1 MHVISLKIYIDE
13 AREYSKI
20 RLDLF
25 QKGFLNMKF
34 NKVGFIGL
42 GLIGG
47 SIAKKMKADH
57 PDIHIYATAHHEETV
72 KEAYREGLIDND
84 TLLPLTAFHDC
95 DIIFLCAPVQ
105 RNLDYLSELKDIIQ
119 KDCYITDVGSTKTE
133 IHEEV
138 IRLGLEANFIGGH
151 PMTGSEKTGILAADK
166 TLLEN
171 AYYIITPTAIT
182 PQSDVEDFREFVRSL
197 GSIPLIL
204 DYKTHDYSTAAISH
218 LPHMIAYSLVNLV
231 QQIDDDNE
239 TMKSIAAGGFKDITR
254 IASSS
259 PVMWQNICASNR
271 EQILVL
277 MDKYTALLSKL
288 RSYIEASDEQALLDF
303 FQSAKDY
310 RDSLS
315 LPSIKTESTYYELF
329 VDLPDETGGI
339 AKVSRILADAG
350 ISIKNIG
357 IVNNREFEEGILHI
371 SFADE
376 RSRSKA
382 KELLDAQGYTTHLR

>member
-138 IRLGLEANFIGGH
+138 IRLGLEGNFIGGH

-271 EQILVL
+271 QQILVL
-277 MDKYTALLSKL
+277 MDKYTALLSRL

>member
-13 AREYSKI
+13 AQEYSKI

-182 PQSDVEDFREFVRSL
+182 PQSDVEDFREFIRSL

-277 MDKYTALLSKL
+277 MDKYTALLSRL

-315 LPSIKTESTYYELF
+315 LPNIKTESTYYELF

>member
-277 MDKYTALLSKL
+277 MDKYTALLSRL
-288 RSYIEASDEQALLDF
+288 RNYIEASDEQALLDF

-371 SFADE
+371 SLADE

>member
-72 KEAYREGLIDND
+72 KAAYREGLIDND

-182 PQSDVEDFREFVRSL
+182 PQSDVEDFREFIRSL

-277 MDKYTALLSKL
+277 MDKYTALLSRL

-315 LPSIKTESTYYELF
+315 LPNIKTESTYYELF

>member
-13 AREYSKI
+13 AREYSKM

-138 IRLGLEANFIGGH
+138 IRLGLEANFIGEH
-151 PMTGSEKTGILAADK
+151 PMTGSKKTGILAADK

-182 PQSDVEDFREFVRSL
+182 PQSDVEDFREFIRSL

-277 MDKYTALLSKL
+277 MDKYTALLSRL

-315 LPSIKTESTYYELF
+315 LPNIKTESTYYELF

>member
-182 PQSDVEDFREFVRSL
+182 PQSDVEDFREFIRSL

-277 MDKYTALLSKL
+277 IDKYTGLLSRL
-288 RSYIEASDEQALLDF
+288 RNYIEASDEQALLDF

>member
-13 AREYSKI
+13 AREYSKM

-72 KEAYREGLIDND
+72 KEAYREGLIDNN

-182 PQSDVEDFREFVRSL
+182 PQSDVEDFREFIRSL

-277 MDKYTALLSKL
+277 MDKYTALLSRL

-315 LPSIKTESTYYELF
+315 LPNIKTESTYYELF

>member
-277 MDKYTALLSKL
+277 MDKYTALLSRL
-288 RSYIEASDEQALLDF
+288 RNYIEASDEPALLDF

>member
-1 MHVISLKIYIDE
+1 
-13 AREYSKI
+13 
-20 RLDLF
+20 
-25 QKGFLNMKF
+25 MKF
-34 NKVGFIGL
+34 DKVGFIGL

-47 SIAKKMKADH
+47 SIAKKMKADN

-72 KEAYREGLIDND
+72 KEAYREGLINND
-84 TLLPLTAFHDC
+84 TLLALDAFNDC
-95 DIIFLCAPVQ
+95 DVIFLCAPVQ
-105 RNLDYLSELKDIIQ
+105 RNLDYLSELKNIIR

-138 IRLGLEANFIGGH
+138 IRLGMEANFIGGH
-151 PMTGSEKTGILAADK
+151 PMTGSEKTGILAANK

-171 AYYIITPTAIT
+171 AYYIITPTAVT
-182 PQSDVEDFREFVRSL
+182 PQSDVADFRDFVRSL

-231 QQIDDDNE
+231 QQIDDGNE
-239 TMKSIAAGGFKDITR
+239 TMKTIAAGGFKDITR

-271 EQILVL
+271 DQLLIL
-277 MDKYTALLSKL
+277 MDKYTALLSQL
-288 RSYIEASDEQALLDF
+288 RGYIESSDEQALLDF

-376 RSRSKA
+376 HARSKA
-382 KELLDAQGYTTHLR
+382 KELLVEQGYTTHIR

>member
-57 PDIHIYATAHHEETV
+57 PDIHIYAIAHHEETV

-376 RSRSKA
+376 RSRSTA

>member
-1 MHVISLKIYIDE
+1 MHVNSVKIYIDE
-13 AREYSKI
+13 VREYSTI
-20 RLDLF
+20 RIDLF
-25 QKGFLNMKF
+25 QKGYIQMQF

-47 SIAKKMKADH
+47 SIAKKMKADN
-57 PDIHIYATAHHEETV
+57 PNIHIYATAHHEETI
-72 KEAYREGLIDND
+72 KEAHREGLIDND
-84 TLLPLTAFHDC
+84 ALLPLRAFHDC
-95 DIIFLCAPVQ
+95 DVIFLCAPVQ
-105 RNLDYLSELKDIIQ
+105 RNLDYLAELKNIIR

-133 IHEEV
+133 IHKEV
-138 IRLGLEANFIGGH
+138 IRLGMEANFIGGH
-151 PMTGSEKTGILAADK
+151 PMTGSEKTGILAANK

-171 AYYIITPTAIT
+171 AYYIITPTAVT
-182 PQSDVEDFREFVRSL
+182 PQSDVDDFRDFVRSL

-231 QQIDDDNE
+231 KQIDDSNE
-239 TMKSIAAGGFKDITR
+239 TMKTIAAGGFKDITR

-271 EQILVL
+271 DQLLIL
-277 MDKYTALLSKL
+277 MDKYTSLLSQL
-288 RSYIEASDEQALLDF
+288 RGYIETSDEQALLDF

-315 LPSIKTESTYYELF
+315 LPSIKTKSTYYELF

-350 ISIKNIG
+350 INIKNIG

-371 SFADE
+371 SFANE
-376 RSRSKA
+376 YSRSKA
-382 KELLDAQGYTTHLR
+382 KELLIAQEYTTHIR

>member
-13 AREYSKI
+13 AREYSKM

-182 PQSDVEDFREFVRSL
+182 PQSDVEDFREFIRSL

-204 DYKTHDYSTAAISH
+204 DYKTHDYSPAAISH

-277 MDKYTALLSKL
+277 MDKYTALLSRL

-315 LPSIKTESTYYELF
+315 LPNIKTESTYYELF

>member
-13 AREYSKI
+13 AREYSKM

-182 PQSDVEDFREFVRSL
+182 PQSDVEDFREFIRSL

-271 EQILVL
+271 QQILVL
-277 MDKYTALLSKL
+277 MDKYTALLSRL

-315 LPSIKTESTYYELF
+315 LPNIKTESTYYELF

>member
-20 RLDLF
+20 RLHLF

-277 MDKYTALLSKL
+277 MDKYTALLSRL
-288 RSYIEASDEQALLDF
+288 RNYIEASDEQALLDF

-376 RSRSKA
+376 RSRSTA

>member
-277 MDKYTALLSKL
+277 MDKYTGLLSRL
-288 RSYIEASDEQALLDF
+288 RNYIEASDEQALLDF

>member
-20 RLDLF
+20 KLDLF

-277 MDKYTALLSKL
+277 MDKYTALLSRL
-288 RSYIEASDEQALLDF
+288 RNYIEASDEQALLDF

>member
-13 AREYSKI
+13 AQEYSKI

-95 DIIFLCAPVQ
+95 DVIFLCAPVQ
-105 RNLDYLSELKDIIQ
+105 RNLDYLLELKDIIQ

-138 IRLGLEANFIGGH
+138 IRLGLEANCIGGH

-277 MDKYTALLSKL
+277 MDKYTALLSRL
-288 RSYIEASDEQALLDF
+288 RSYIEASNEQALLDF

-376 RSRSKA
+376 KARSTA

>member
-13 AREYSKI
+13 AQEYSKI

-95 DIIFLCAPVQ
+95 DVIFLCAPVQ
-105 RNLDYLSELKDIIQ
+105 RNLDYLLELKDIIQ

-271 EQILVL
+271 QQILVL
-277 MDKYTALLSKL
+277 MDKYTALLSRL
-288 RSYIEASDEQALLDF
+288 RSYIEASNEQALLDF

-376 RSRSKA
+376 KARSTA

>member
-47 SIAKKMKADH
+47 SIAKKMKADN

-277 MDKYTALLSKL
+277 MDKYTALLSRL

-376 RSRSKA
+376 RSRSTA

>member
-105 RNLDYLSELKDIIQ
+105 RTLDYLSELKDIIQ

-277 MDKYTALLSKL
+277 MDKYTALLSRL
-288 RSYIEASDEQALLDF
+288 RNYIEASDEQALLDF

-376 RSRSKA
+376 RSRSTA

>member
-182 PQSDVEDFREFVRSL
+182 PQSDVEDFRKFVRSL

-277 MDKYTALLSKL
+277 MDKYTALLSRL
-288 RSYIEASDEQALLDF
+288 RNYIEASDEQALLDF

-376 RSRSKA
+376 RSRSTA

>member
-13 AREYSKI
+13 AQEYSKI

-231 QQIDDDNE
+231 QQIDDNNE

-271 EQILVL
+271 QQILVL
-277 MDKYTALLSKL
+277 MDKYTALLSRL

-376 RSRSKA
+376 KARSTA

>member
-271 EQILVL
+271 QQILVL
-277 MDKYTALLSKL
+277 MDKYTALLSRL

-310 RDSLS
+310 RDSLP

>member
-20 RLDLF
+20 KLDLF

-277 MDKYTALLSKL
+277 MDKYTALLSRL
-288 RSYIEASDEQALLDF
+288 RNYIEASDEPALLDF

>member
-95 DIIFLCAPVQ
+95 DVIFLCAPVQ

-138 IRLGLEANFIGGH
+138 IRLSLEANFIGGH

-171 AYYIITPTAIT
+171 AYYIISPTAIT

-277 MDKYTALLSKL
+277 MDKYTGLLSRL
-288 RSYIEASDEQALLDF
+288 RNYIEASDEQALLDF